1 MFACVS
7 NMGNREIVS
16 SKIIQEK
23 GKKIASI
30 KDRQKTDKPKED

>member
-16 SKIIQEK
+16 LKIIQEK
-23 GKKIASI
+23 RKKNSKYKGQA
-30 KDRQKTDKPKED
+30 KN